1 MSNPLLSVHV
11 FYKLFP
17 ASNDQLL
24 FLSFTLL
31 SSSITPYLFFKWI
44 SKSSYNRLYQYYGY
58 MDLFLQ
64 QYFIMHNLMYPI
76 IFIIIVYF
84 IFI

>member
-1 MSNPLLSVHV
+1 MSSTLLSVHV

-31 SSSITPYLFFKWI
+31 SSSLTPYVFFKRV
-44 SKSSYNRLYQYYGY
+44 SKSSYNFLYQYYGY
-58 MDLFLQ
+58 MDLF
-64 QYFIMHNLMYPI
+64 FTT
-76 IFIIIVYF
+76 VYYDA
-84 IFI
+84 